1 MAVTGHTVM
10 SDSACRASALGAS
23 VVASATAS
31 ATRALLNPPTY
42 VLVYSTA
49 DLPAAVAGVITLA
62 ANTTSGGSTLTAV
75 DLNLTINRLD

>member
-31 ATRALLNPPTY
+31 ATRAPGSYIEVWGT
-42 VLVYSTA
+42 
-49 DLPAAVAGVITLA
+49 
-62 ANTTSGGSTLTAV
+62 NTTTGGSTLTAV
-75 DLNLTINRLD
+75 DLNFTINRLD